1 MHQLPL
7 FSQLPRL
14 GRPKSPRLV
23 ARFSVRLR
31 REGGSLSMTIP
42 RHIVRDWKLEPGV
55 RLVLRSTDEG
65 VLLHPR
71 YFLPYSWSGRKRDG
85 GSPLPDAET

>member
-1 MHQLPL
+1 
-7 FSQLPRL
+7 
-14 GRPKSPRLV
+14 
-23 ARFSVRLR
+23 
-31 REGGSLSMTIP
+31 MTIP